1 MTLFFYVVEFDEFVR
16 VMANVYQRDFT
27 DEEMRRAFQC
37 FDADNSGRRLNF
49 VDFYDRIVLFNKDS
63 LRYKNYMKF

>member
-27 DEEMRRAFQC
+27 DEEMRRAFKC